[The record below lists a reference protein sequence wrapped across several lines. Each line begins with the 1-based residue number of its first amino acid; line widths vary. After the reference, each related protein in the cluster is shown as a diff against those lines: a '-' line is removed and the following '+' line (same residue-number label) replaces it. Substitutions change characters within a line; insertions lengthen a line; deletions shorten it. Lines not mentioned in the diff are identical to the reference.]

1 MIHFPRSKF
10 ERVIE
15 MPLATNHGVT
25 GAGQALMA
33 GIQQG
38 VGVVKLHDGSAAPV
52 VGFSVLK
59 PSALET
65 SLGFAQTF
73 VPTSDNLTAVLAYA
87 PTGGNAGVKAWDV
100 TSDTAV
106 TVGATAAAGQL
117 GLVAQA
123 VTFDASMVGHSIS
136 MIYSFAPTLAQL
148 RMLQGDQ
155 EPGGVVS
162 LAIGSCGV
170 MKQGTLYTS
179 AFDATEAWFNFNETT
194 SWLSVDAGGLV
205 SVGTTTAN
213 KIPNGTLMQSPSGD
227 FPFVGFSFAC

>member
-1 MIHFPRSKF
+1 MIHYPRSKF

-15 MPLATNHGVT
+15 IPLAANHGVT
-25 GAGQALMA
+25 GAGQPLMA
-33 GIQQG
+33 AIEQGIG
-38 VGVVKLHDGSAAPV
+38 KVKLHDGSAAPV

-73 VPTSDNLTAVLAYA
+73 VPTSDNLAATLAYL
-87 PTGGNAGVKAWDV
+87 PSGTVKAWDV

-106 TVGATAAAGQL
+106 TVSTSAGAGQI
-117 GLVAQA
+117 GVNSKAVA
-123 VTFDASMVGHSIS
+123 FDASMVGHSITV
-136 MIYSFAPTLAQL
+136 IYSFAPSLNDL

-162 LAIGSCGV
+162 LAIGSVGV

-179 AFDATEAWFNFNETT
+179 AFDPTEAWFNFNETT
-194 SWLSVDAGGLV
+194 NWLTVNTGGIV
-205 SVGTTTAN
+205 GVGTSAETKVPSAM
-213 KIPNGTLMQSPSGD
+213 LLQSPSGD